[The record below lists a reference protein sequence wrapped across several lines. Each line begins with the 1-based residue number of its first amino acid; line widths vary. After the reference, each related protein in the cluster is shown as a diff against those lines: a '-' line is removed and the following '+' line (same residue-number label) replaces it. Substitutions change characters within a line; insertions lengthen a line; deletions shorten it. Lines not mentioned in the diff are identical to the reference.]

1 MSDGTVI
8 AMDAMKAARIAHI
21 LDAIKKKTGIQW
33 DAVMDGEGHIN
44 IPFLGKNLWITID
57 GPEEPEEQADKVLKA
72 MHSVA
77 TRIPDKE
84 WRFVTKLRQASAR
97 PVSQD

>member
-1 MSDGTVI
+1 MSEGMMV
-8 AMDAMKAARIAHI
+8 AMDAAKAGRIANI
-21 LDAIKKKTGIQW
+21 LDAIHKKTGIHW
-33 DAVMDGEGHIN
+33 DAIMDNNGRIN
-44 IPFLGKNLWITID
+44 IQFLGKNIWITID

-72 MHSVA
+72 MHQVA

-97 PVSQD
+97 PVSQE